1 MFAHKTLLDEL
12 IKMSL
17 PNDTAGTICGY
28 DDANDHTI
36 LYYPNM
42 NDPVIIIILSLDQKS
57 MCKSLSYSKR

>member
-1 MFAHKTLLDEL
+1 
-12 IKMSL
+12 MSL

-42 NDPVIIIILSLDQKS
+42 NDPVFF
-57 MCKSLSYSKR
+57 YSNYH